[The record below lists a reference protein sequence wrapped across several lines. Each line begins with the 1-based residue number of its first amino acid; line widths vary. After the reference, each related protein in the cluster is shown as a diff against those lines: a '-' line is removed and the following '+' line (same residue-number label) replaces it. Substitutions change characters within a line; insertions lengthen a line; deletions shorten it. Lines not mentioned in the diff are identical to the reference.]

1 MKIVD
6 KYRKAVKGLEL
17 RATANGEKF
26 GKCLQGEHSDA
37 LALSLSLY
45 IKFVNTFQK
54 HAEYINTGY
63 CSVFSNMLTVDHRN
77 IVNGDTYLL
86 NLLNTDTPRL
96 Q

>member
-17 RATANGEKF
+17 RATVNGEKI
-26 GKCLQGEHSDA
+26 GKCLQREHWGA

-54 HAEYINTGY
+54 CTEYNTCY
-63 CSVFSNMLTVDHRN
+63 CSVS
-77 IVNGDTYLL
+77 
-86 NLLNTDTPRL
+86 
-96 Q
+96 